1 MQEKKNIISLVAIVL
16 AAVVFGMFLSGGM
29 DLTQRVDADRV
40 GSTPE
45 ATPAAVSFLA
55 PDFAALADR
64 VVPSVVSVRV
74 TEFEKTPAQGMMM
87 DPFQFFF
94 GPQRQQPQQPQQEEP
109 VPRRA
114 EGSGFF
120 ISKDGEILT
129 NNHVIDGADK
139 IEVHLHDGTNYKAKV
154 VGADPATDIAVIK
167 LIDADQDF
175 PALPLG
181 DSQALRVGEW
191 VMAVGNPMDMADT
204 VTVGVVSAKGRAL
217 GLSDTSFENY
227 IQTDAAINFG
237 NSGGPL
243 INLRGEVIGINTAI
257 NARGQ
262 NLGFA
267 VPINTAKGIL
277 PQLRENGHVVR
288 GWLGVSIGKITQK
301 TQEAFGLK
309 DRNGALV
316 GAVTEG
322 SPAEDAGLSHGDVIV
337 GVNGKKINTTRDLID
352 TIANMSPGTK
362 VELDVIRNG
371 EHKSFKVTL
380 GQRDE
385 DEMKSESKGEGE
397 PGSDAISER
406 VGISVKPLDART
418 RQMLGLSNDAEGLL
432 ITHVSPESAAGDE
445 GLASGDV
452 ILEAN
457 GTKLHNRNDFLKIVK
472 GVKKGGYLR
481 LYVRRPRVAQ
491 PFFSILKLDR

>member
-1 MQEKKNIISLVAIVL
+1 VEKKSVISLVAIVL

-29 DLTQRVDADRV
+29 DFTQRVNADR
-40 GSTPE
+40 GESTPQ

-74 TEFEKTPAQGMMM
+74 TEFENSREGGMPM
-87 DPFQFFF
+87 DPFHFFF
-94 GPQRQQPQQPQQEEP
+94 GPQQPQPDREDP
-109 VPRRA
+109 IPRRA

-120 ISKDGEILT
+120 ISRDGEILT

-139 IEVHLHDGTNYKAKV
+139 IEVHLNDGTNYPAEV

-167 LIDADQDF
+167 IVDADREF
-175 PALPLG
+175 PFLPLG
-181 DSQALRVGEW
+181 DSQSLRVGEW
-191 VMAVGNPMDMADT
+191 VMAVGNPMDMDHT

-243 INLRGEVIGINTAI
+243 INLRGEAVGINTAI

-267 VPINTAKGIL
+267 VPINTAKTIL
-277 PQLRENGHVVR
+277 PQLREHGHVVR
-288 GWLGVSIGKITQK
+288 GWLGVSIGKINRK

-309 DRNGALV
+309 NRKGALV

-322 SPAEDAGLSHGDVIV
+322 SPAEEAGLTHGDVIV
-337 GVNGKKINTTRDLID
+337 GVNGRKIDTTRDLID
-352 TIANMSPGTK
+352 TIANMAPRTR

-371 EHKSFKVTL
+371 EHRTFKVTL
-380 GQRDE
+380 GERDE
-385 DEMKSESKGEGE
+385 ASVESVGGEE
-397 PGSDAISER
+397 EDSGSDALSER
-406 VGISVKPLDART
+406 VGISVKSLDGRT
-418 RQMLGLSNDAEGLL
+418 RQMLGLDDGAQGLL
-432 ITHVSPESAAGDE
+432 ITHVVPDSAAGDE
-445 GLASGDV
+445 GLSRGDV

-457 GTKLHNRNDFLKIVK
+457 GEKIRSRQQLIDIVK
-472 GVKKGGYLR
+472 DVKKGGYLR
-481 LYVRRPRVAQ
+481 LYVRRPRVSQ
-491 PFFSILKLDR
+491 PFFAILKLDR

>member
-1 MQEKKNIISLVAIVL
+1 MQETKKVVSLVAIVL

-29 DLTQRVDADRV
+29 DLTQRVDADRAD
-40 GSTPE
+40 STPQ

-74 TEFEKTPAQGMMM
+74 TEFEDARKTRMPM
-87 DPFQFFF
+87 DPFHFFF
-94 GPQRQQPQQPQQEEP
+94 GPQTPQQPEKEEAI
-109 VPRRA
+109 PRRA

-139 IEVHLHDGTNYKAKV
+139 IEVHLNDDRNYKAKV
-154 VGADPATDIAVIK
+154 IGADPATDIAVIK
-167 LIDADQDF
+167 IIGADEDF
-175 PALPLG
+175 PYLSLG

-191 VMAVGNPMDMADT
+191 VMAVGNPMDMDHT

-217 GLSDTSFENY
+217 GLADTSFENY

-257 NARGQ
+257 SARGQ

-277 PQLRENGHVVR
+277 PQLRKHGRVVR

-309 DRNGALV
+309 DRKGALV

-337 GVNGKKINTTRDLID
+337 GVNGKKIESTRDLID

-362 VELDVIRNG
+362 VKLDVIRNG
-371 EHKSFKVTL
+371 EHKKFEVEL
-380 GQRDE
+380 GERDE
-385 DEMKSESKGEGE
+385 GATEATGETEDE

-406 VGISVKPLDART
+406 VGISVKPLDARS
-418 RQMLGLSNDAEGLL
+418 RQMLGLDEGTQGLMISHVTPDSPAGEEGL
-432 ITHVSPESAAGDE
+432 SR
-445 GLASGDV
+445 GDV

-457 GTKLHNRNDFLKIVK
+457 GQKLRNRKDFLEAVK

-481 LYVRRPRVAQ
+481 LYVRRPRVSQ
-491 PFFSILKLDR
+491 PFFSILKLN